1 VSGGGCTRKDA
12 VTGQGVMN
20 VSHQQA
26 SVFVCSP
33 SFRSLY
39 ESLWLALM
47 TTPEGPGALLARNL
61 SARLAQKAVTRRN
74 DVTLLLPEMPD
85 HSN

>member
-1 VSGGGCTRKDA
+1 MYGEGYTREAA
-12 VTGQGVMN
+12 VTGQRVMN

-26 SVFVCSP
+26 SVFVWSP
-33 SFRSLY
+33 SFRGLY

-61 SARLAQKAVTRRN
+61 SARLTKKAVTRCN